1 MISKIKNWFPDI
13 ETPRRKLTNWYCVFY
28 GVIAASFSGFYLYT
42 SGFGLVSSESNRAFY
57 LLFTSLLVFLSYPAN
72 KNKDS
77 FAPSILDFV
86 FIILAS
92 VSIIY
97 WVNEYVNYAIN
108 RVSSPS
114 EWDTLFGVIAII
126 VIVETSRRAL
136 GIAIPIIA
144 AIFLLQLYYGE
155 YLPGKL
161 SHSGLPFRRIIEF
174 TFSTQE
180 AMFGVVTATFA
191 TFVFPFMIFGAF
203 LEKSGAGAFFMK
215 LATSLTGKWRGGP
228 AKIATFSSALFGS
241 ISGSSVAN
249 VVASGTFTIPLMKKV
264 GFKNHHAGAIEAIA
278 STGGQVM
285 PPIMGAGVFILATL
299 TETEYLKIAGMNV
312 IPAILF
318 FVFVML
324 MVDLEALKTGLKGLP
339 QEEIPNFKDVIK
351 EGWHYFIP
359 LIIVITLLFKGYSPD
374 FGAFWGIVS
383 TLVLSWRN
391 KETAMGPKEVFIGLI
406 KGAQSNAAA
415 GAAIGSL
422 GIIIGGIILSG
433 LGLKFSAILVE
444 FSGGSLFVTVIMVT
458 IISVIIGMGSSTTGS
473 YIILAVVAAPAL
485 IQLGVPEIPA
495 HLVVFY
501 AACLSNITP
510 PVCVSAFAAAA
521 IAKADPMETGFAA
534 LKFGTTLVLIP
545 FSFVYVPEL
554 LLQGSILDISVA
566 SVSYLIGYAVLAISI
581 QGVDF
586 FYGKISS
593 FNRLIFFASAVCFLF
608 PVIYWLKILGLI
620 LICVSYLIVY
630 LSNKK
635 SNGTLS

>member
-630 LSNKK
+630 LNNKK